1 MKWKGEC
8 VCSCITKH
16 KAQQEGPRAADGRE
30 ALSARQSK
38 LQLVRYILHFSS
50 CQITEFISQ
59 EKRV

>member
-30 ALSARQSK
+30 ARSARQQAAAIETH
-38 LQLVRYILHFSS
+38 LTH
-50 CQITEFISQ
+50 
-59 EKRV
+59 